1 MDTQITKTRELA
13 NFHYISLT
21 DQGCVREN
29 NEDYLGY
36 FDTINGH
43 VFVVCDGCGGL
54 PCGEKASQ
62 TVVNSL
68 KFFFS
73 NFYYK
78 DPFQAIKDA
87 FDYAQNRMQTEEEN
101 DTNCYGMATTVV
113 LVLIRYNKA
122 YYAHVGDSRIYYF
135 SHRNFVRLTKDDSYV
150 QKLVDLGEISEEE
163 AENHPRKNELTRVMG
178 MKPFCKP
185 HICKSPIDPN
195 DGDLLL
201 LCTDGLYNMVK
212 ENDLKATLARR
223 GYIEDKGMDL
233 MKSAKNNGGF
243 DNITLQI
250 IKFYN
255 VDYEKTGQKPIDSR
269 FSIKKTN
276 SLLIILA
283 AVVIF
288 MAGII
293 FALKYN
299 KSRKNEQK
307 TEEITRVEFDLDSLE
322 CKDSVLKIFGLKD
335 EDVQY
340 EEISGKHYMSIPV
353 KKIIII
359 RYYDNIYT
367 LSKLYGV
374 SVEKLLKV
382 NALKNKQLEPGDEF
396 IIP

>member
-1 MDTQITKTRELA
+1 M
-13 NFHYISLT
+13 
-21 DQGCVREN
+21 
-29 NEDYLGY
+29 
-36 FDTINGH
+36 
-43 VFVVCDGCGGL
+43 
-54 PCGEKASQ
+54 
-62 TVVNSL
+62 VNSL

-101 DTNCYGMATTVV
+101 DINCYGMATTVV

-150 QKLVDLGEISEEE
+150 QRLVDLGEISEEE

-255 VDYEKTGQKPIDSR
+255 VDYEKTGQKHIDSG

-335 EDVQY
+335 EDAQY

-353 KKIIII
+353 RKIIII

-382 NALKNKQLEPGDEF
+382 NALKNKHLEPGDEF